1 MGMIFSNELE
11 YSREHIKDNSP
22 IWYYSPAGPKR
33 RLLDVMGKFSALLWV
48 LFLLILTAVI
58 KFPGN

>member
-11 YSREHIKDNSP
+11 YFREHTKDNSS
-22 IWYYSPAGPKR
+22 IWDSPASPKR